1 MIASS
6 FDKLKM
12 RLRRDA
18 MIKHIAAVAIALGA
32 ASPALAQQ
40 EEASIALPAV
50 SLNFT
55 PNYIADANGYWKE
68 LGLNVKLTQLGGIQA
83 MNAMLAGSVEFSNS
97 SLATIIR
104 ANIRGQKV
112 LAIGTALDGIMQEL
126 VLSTAAA
133 KAAGVT
139 ETSPIAQKANALK
152 GKKITVDSPNTLPH
166 AMVRY
171 VARKGGVDPERDMVF
186 ASMQPEAAVA
196 ALKGGSVDAIAGGM
210 PQTVQAVRDG
220 LGILLASGVRGDFP
234 ELLPVSNNM
243 IVTKPETCEKRPALC
258 EKLMAGY
265 TKAAMFMHEHPKESV
280 EILKKRMQGMDEGV
294 LVASFER
301 ILKWTP
307 KSTKINEA
315 VFPNSQDF
323 MVAGGMLKAEEK
335 LSSFKDI
342 YSNKFA
348 K

>member
-1 MIASS
+1 
-6 FDKLKM
+6 
-12 RLRRDA
+12 
-18 MIKHIAAVAIALGA
+18 
-32 ASPALAQQ
+32 
-40 EEASIALPAV
+40 
-50 SLNFT
+50 
-55 PNYIADANGYWKE
+55 
-68 LGLNVKLTQLGGIQA
+68 
-83 MNAMLAGSVEFSNS
+83 MNAMLSGSVEFSNS

-112 LAIGTALDGIMQEL
+112 LALGTALDGIMQEL

-139 ETSPIAQKANALK
+139 ETSTIQQKAAALK

-171 VARKGGVDPERDMVF
+171 VARKGGVDPERDVTF

-210 PQTVQAVRDG
+210 PQTVQAVRQG

-243 IVTKPETCEKRPALC
+243 IVTRPETCEKKPSLC

-265 TKAAMFMHEHPKESV
+265 AKAVAYMHEHPKESI
-280 EILKKRMQGMDEGV
+280 EILKKRMPGMDAEV
-294 LVASFER
+294 LAESFGR

-307 KSTKINEA
+307 KSTRINEA
-315 VFPNSQDF
+315 VFANSQTF
-323 MVAGGMLKAEEK
+323 MIAGGMLKEDEK
-335 LSSFKDI
+335 LSAFSAI

>member
-1 MIASS
+1 MHRS
-6 FDKLKM
+6 LV
-12 RLRRDA
+12 
-18 MIKHIAAVAIALGA
+18 AAVAAVVLASAPA
-32 ASPALAQQ
+32 AHAADD
-40 EEASIALPAV
+40 EAAIALPAV
-50 SLNFT
+50 SINFT
-55 PNYIADANGYWKE
+55 PNYVADAMGFWKE
-68 LGLNVKLTQLGGIQA
+68 QGLAVKLTQLGGIQA
-83 MNAMLAGSVEFSNS
+83 MNAMLSGSVEFSNS
-97 SLATIIR
+97 SVATIIR

-126 VLSTAAA
+126 VLSTAAG

-139 ETSPIAQKANALK
+139 ETSDIKAKAAALK
-152 GKKITVDSPNTLPH
+152 GKKITIDSPNTLPH

-171 VARKGGVDPERDMVF
+171 VARKGGVDPERDMTF

-210 PQTVQAVRDG
+210 PQTVQAVHDG

-243 IVTKPETCEKRPALC
+243 IVTRPDTCEKRVGLC

-265 TKAAMFMHEHPKESV
+265 AKAAAYMHQHPKEVV
-280 EILKKRMQGMDEGV
+280 EILKKRMAGMDEAV
-294 LVASFER
+294 LTQSFQR

-307 KSTKINEA
+307 NSTKINEA
-315 VFPNSQDF
+315 VFANSQDF
-323 MVAGGMLKAEEK
+323 MIAGGMLKADEK

-342 YSNKFA
+342 FSNKYI